1 MAANLSWLQYL
12 TIRFEFQPV
21 MADTISSSRFRLSNL
36 LDFIKIMGSD
46 LDINSK
52 GLNGFGNKGDAINE
66 GLAKHG
72 IVKISNY

>member
-1 MAANLSWLQYL
+1 
-12 TIRFEFQPV
+12 